1 MSSDQQAANGLGS
14 SAPPAG
20 AARTVGIHPL
30 SQVAMR
36 LQEVRDG
43 GSRLKA
49 RDLVGLLLSHG
60 ARAWRASQPVTTI
73 RLRAE
78 SAPGCA
84 VVRIRFR

>member
-1 MSSDQQAANGLGS
+1 
-14 SAPPAG
+14 
-20 AARTVGIHPL
+20 
-30 SQVAMR
+30 MR

-78 SAPGCA
+78 FAPRMRRRPDPLSLIPAAECRLPA
-84 VVRIRFR
+84 RR